1 MRITVLSI
9 NDNSWHHHS
18 FLIGVHWHTISYY
31 FQVYAIVIQ
40 NLYALE
46 IYPHYKSRYLLPKY
60 HFLILRSPLNCRIIS
75 DLAILLVVE
84 NTLKIRY
91 LKIFLQRPASNS
103 CEMSFLYIS
112 PSKFIPFFLRQILYL
127 SMFLQPLRFILYLFS
142 KEFMSLL
149 LQI

>member
-1 MRITVLSI
+1 MMTFGIISLFWLVCI
-9 NDNSWHHHS
+9 DIQYPIS
-18 FLIGVHWHTISYY
+18 FRCVH
-31 FQVYAIVIQ
+31 AIVIQ
-40 NLYALE
+40 YLYALE
-46 IYPHYKSRYLLPKY
+46 NYPHDKSRYLLPKY

-75 DLAILLVVE
+75 NLSISLVVE

-91 LKIFLQRPASNS
+91 LKIFLQRPSNS
-103 CEMSFLYIS
+103 CEMPFLYIS

-127 SMFLQPLRFILYLFS
+127 SMFLQPLRFILCLFS